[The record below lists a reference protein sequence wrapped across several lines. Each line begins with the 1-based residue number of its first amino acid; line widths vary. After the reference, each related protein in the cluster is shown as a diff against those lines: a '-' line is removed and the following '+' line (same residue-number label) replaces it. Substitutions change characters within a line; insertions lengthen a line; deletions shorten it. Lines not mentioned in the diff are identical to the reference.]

1 MKNWEHVG
9 WGLLAGAVGL
19 STDWLGCGAVVVT
32 FAVVVAAF
40 IVGVVAL
47 GWVDDTPAVDG
58 TDFAVATGGLVLGA

>member
-40 IVGVVAL
+40 GAVVVAL
-47 GWVDDTPAVDG
+47 GCVDDTPAVG
-58 TDFAVATGGLVLGA
+58 GADFAVIAGELVLGA